1 MSESLL
7 EGLHAGDV
15 ISSSSNAQVKHVIA
29 LQKKRKEREQSGT
42 FVAEGIR
49 LFSEIPADRLEQ
61 VYVMESLL
69 AKPDAEAILRLGE
82 VPYDRI
88 PVRVVKDSVFTSMCD
103 TQSPQGVLAVVRRKD
118 WQLEEILSITENP
131 LFIMVENLQDPGNL
145 GTVLRT
151 GEGAGVTAL
160 IMSKGT
166 VDIYSPKVTRSTMGS
181 LFRVP
186 FIYVEDMAETIRLL
200 AERNILVYAAHLE
213 GSVPYDEPD
222 YTSGC
227 GLLIGNEGNGL
238 TEVTAQACEKRIRIP
253 MEGQLESLNA
263 AISAGILMYEAKRQ
277 RGK

>member
-1 MSESLL
+1 MSESVL

-118 WQLEEILSITENP
+118 WKLEEILSITENP